1 MAVLLNN
8 NTISIYYGTKR
19 IIIDGSGISSTV
31 GSPTMPIYV
40 KDGSPTAITSFPEAY
55 LSWGGKNLA
64 NAYSPVDAAM
74 IGSLGA
80 NRWAFLPA
88 AQISIEYT
96 LDGGVTWLDYDGLSD
111 GSKTGLFTDDIS
123 TNIWLGHNSAK
134 HAITTGELLRITI
147 TCSPDG
153 GTTSNMYQFINKF
166 AIFSSGNDRLG
177 RYVTILGRT
186 ETNVESNVDTWVT
199 LVDKAIIGGNSG
211 WSIINTNEIKL
222 FGNTYK
228 QNYGQIRFIFG
239 QNLPTTSDYIYVV
252 NKIHA
257 YGMAWTT
264 PSNMAKAG
272 HLYDFDSNQN
282 MISPGSIIPKNDNSC
297 VLGNS
302 TRKWKDVYGTTF
314 HGSALSL
321 FVSQNNRTAN
331 YVPSSISTA
340 VICDFKTINA
350 IDNPDRSAYAV
361 VVTIRPHGNNTDF
374 SGGKVHQIAF
384 TDLGI
389 YHRQS
394 SSATTW
400 SSWEQFSFG
409 DFSNYVPTTR
419 TINGKSL
426 DADIN
431 LTASDVDALPSNTPI
446 PDSLSDLHDDS
457 THRLVTD
464 AEKQIWNNKSNF
476 SGSYNDLEDK
486 PSIPAEQVNSDWSA
500 TSGKAKILNKPSI
513 PGNLSDLNDD
523 STHRLVTDTEK
534 TTWNNKQDSIND
546 LATIRSGASLGATAL
561 QSFTEQ
567 DPVFRAS
574 VAANITSTDIVNW
587 NNKSDF
593 SGDYNDLTNKP
604 TIPAAQVNADWN
616 ATSGKA
622 VILNKPTIPTVPTKV
637 SDFTND
643 ANYISEDDVISVY
656 SGTSTPSSSL
666 GQNGDIYIQTS

>member
-19 IIIDGSGISSTV
+19 IIIDGGG
-31 GSPTMPIYV
+31 GSY
-40 KDGSPTAITSFPEAY
+40 
-55 LSWGGKNLA
+55 
-64 NAYSPVDAAM
+64 
-74 IGSLGA
+74 
-80 NRWAFLPA
+80 
-88 AQISIEYT
+88 
-96 LDGGVTWLDYDGLSD
+96 
-111 GSKTGLFTDDIS
+111 
-123 TNIWLGHNSAK
+123 
-134 HAITTGELLRITI
+134 
-147 TCSPDG
+147 
-153 GTTSNMYQFINKF
+153 
-166 AIFSSGNDRLG
+166 
-177 RYVTILGRT
+177 T
-186 ETNVESNVDTWVT
+186 ETDPTVPAWAKQQT
-199 LVDKAIIGGNSG
+199 KP
-211 WSIINTNEIKL
+211 
-222 FGNTYK
+222 TY
-228 QNYGQIRFIFG
+228 
-239 QNLPTTSDYIYVV
+239 
-252 NKIHA
+252 
-257 YGMAWTT
+257 
-264 PSNMAKAG
+264 
-272 HLYDFDSNQN
+272 
-282 MISPGSIIPKNDNSC
+282 
-297 VLGNS
+297 
-302 TRKWKDVYGTTF
+302 
-314 HGSALSL
+314 
-321 FVSQNNRTAN
+321 
-331 YVPSSISTA
+331 
-340 VICDFKTINA
+340 
-350 IDNPDRSAYAV
+350 
-361 VVTIRPHGNNTDF
+361 
-374 SGGKVHQIAF
+374 
-384 TDLGI
+384 
-389 YHRQS
+389 
-394 SSATTW
+394 
-400 SSWEQFSFG
+400 
-409 DFSNYVPTTR
+409 
-419 TINGKSL
+419 
-426 DADIN
+426 
-431 LTASDVDALPSNTPI
+431 TASEVGALPSNTPI

-513 PGNLSDLNDD
+513 PSNLSDLNDD

-637 SDFTND
+637 SAFTND

>member
-19 IIIDGSGISSTV
+19 IIIDGGG
-31 GSPTMPIYV
+31 GSY
-40 KDGSPTAITSFPEAY
+40 
-55 LSWGGKNLA
+55 
-64 NAYSPVDAAM
+64 
-74 IGSLGA
+74 
-80 NRWAFLPA
+80 
-88 AQISIEYT
+88 
-96 LDGGVTWLDYDGLSD
+96 
-111 GSKTGLFTDDIS
+111 
-123 TNIWLGHNSAK
+123 
-134 HAITTGELLRITI
+134 
-147 TCSPDG
+147 
-153 GTTSNMYQFINKF
+153 
-166 AIFSSGNDRLG
+166 
-177 RYVTILGRT
+177 T
-186 ETNVESNVDTWVT
+186 ETDPTVPAWAKQQT
-199 LVDKAIIGGNSG
+199 KP
-211 WSIINTNEIKL
+211 
-222 FGNTYK
+222 TY
-228 QNYGQIRFIFG
+228 
-239 QNLPTTSDYIYVV
+239 
-252 NKIHA
+252 
-257 YGMAWTT
+257 
-264 PSNMAKAG
+264 
-272 HLYDFDSNQN
+272 
-282 MISPGSIIPKNDNSC
+282 
-297 VLGNS
+297 
-302 TRKWKDVYGTTF
+302 
-314 HGSALSL
+314 
-321 FVSQNNRTAN
+321 
-331 YVPSSISTA
+331 
-340 VICDFKTINA
+340 
-350 IDNPDRSAYAV
+350 
-361 VVTIRPHGNNTDF
+361 
-374 SGGKVHQIAF
+374 
-384 TDLGI
+384 
-389 YHRQS
+389 
-394 SSATTW
+394 
-400 SSWEQFSFG
+400 
-409 DFSNYVPTTR
+409 
-419 TINGKSL
+419 
-426 DADIN
+426 
-431 LTASDVDALPSNTPI
+431 TASEVGALPSNTPI

-457 THRLVTD
+457 NHRLVTD

-643 ANYISEDDVISVY
+643 ANYISEDDVISIY